1 MSEQDMI
8 APHLPL
14 PENAG
19 YRKPGEK
26 RNAPQDPAANRGLV
40 FNKFVDRWAFREDKY
55 DLHDKKKDWLD
66 CFSGAKAKAGDA
78 AALKSSCDRL
88 SAMAEQSVRTKFG
101 HERPDAVE
109 RPRDFVATSRFAT
122 GLGLAHP
129 VENGFL
135 WHHTLGVPYIPGSS
149 IKGMIRAWARQWREE
164 DAACIVRL
172 FGNETDHD
180 AQMGALIVFDALP
193 LEPVE
198 LVTEILTPHD
208 GGWRLKGP
216 VSERDQPLLTPG
228 DWHDPVPVSYLAV
241 EQGASFRFALGATR
255 NAQDGTDENPSDVAR
270 GYQLL
275 GEALEWIGLGA
286 KTAIGMGRFR
296 TPDAMASEAAEAKR
310 TAREE
315 AARQAEE
322 EERRVEAERIAVEMA
337 KDRWIPAIGQK
348 ILYSA
353 GDVSEERVISVI
365 FENGDFEATWP
376 DGTEPVVTDKDESS
390 LIAGPGGEDGEL

>member
-1 MSEQDMI
+1 MTEPS
-8 APHLPL
+8 LPL
-14 PENAG
+14 PENASH
-19 YRKPGEK
+19 RKPDDK
-26 RNAPQDPAANRGLV
+26 RDAPDNSAANSGLV
-40 FNKFVDRWAFREDKY
+40 FNKFVNRWSLKNGVY
-55 DLHDKKKDWLD
+55 DLHDGKKDWLD
-66 CFSGAKAKAGDA
+66 RFSGAKAGDA
-78 AALKSSCDRL
+78 PALKTRCDRL
-88 SAMAEQSVRTKFG
+88 TAIAERSVCAQFG
-101 HERPDAVE
+101 IDRPGPQE
-109 RPRDFVATSRFAT
+109 RPRDFFATSRCAT

-149 IKGMIRAWARQWREE
+149 VKGMIRAWATNWHEKDE
-164 DAACIVRL
+164 KDIERL
-172 FGNETDHD
+172 FGNEVGED
-180 AQMGALIVFDALP
+180 ARMGALIVFDALP
-193 LEPVE
+193 LAPVE

-208 GGWRLKGP
+208 GKWR
-216 VSERDQPLLTPG
+216 VTERDHKPGKTLPTPG
-228 DWHDPVPVSYLAV
+228 DWHDPVPVPYLAV
-241 EQGASFRFALGATR
+241 EKGASFRFSLGATR
-255 NAQDGTDENPSDVAR
+255 KAQHGTDENPSDVAL

-322 EERRVEAERIAVEMA
+322 EERRVEAERIAEEMA

-353 GDVSEERVISVI
+353 GDVSEERIISAI
-365 FENGDFEATWP
+365 FEDGDFEATLP
-376 DGTEPVVTDKDESS
+376 DGTSPIPTDKIESS
-390 LIAGPGGEDGEL
+390 LITDVDEECGD